1 MQIRRYRFADIAQ
14 VLALFYG
21 TVHTVNAADYTP
33 EQLDAWAPK
42 EADVAA
48 WDASLAAHF
57 TVVAVEN
64 GAVVGFGDIDGAGY
78 LDRLYVHAE
87 HVGKGIG
94 TALCDCLEGAVRGT
108 IVTHASVTAKPF
120 FEKRGYVV
128 VKKQQVERRRV
139 RLVNFIMKKE
149 R

>member
-1 MQIRRYRFADIAQ
+1 MPHNVIAEAKKC
-14 VLALFYG
+14 LNCKKPLCRTG
-21 TVHTVNAADYTP
+21 CPINTP
-33 EQLDAWAPK
+33 IPQMIQAFL
-42 EADVAA
+42 
-48 WDASLAAHF
+48 
-57 TVVAVEN
+57 N
-64 GAVVGFGDIDGAGY
+64 GDIDGAGY

-94 TALCDCLEGAVRGT
+94 TALCDCLEGTVRGT

-128 VKKQQVERRRV
+128 VKKQQVERRGV